1 MSEPLPPP
9 PSLLSDVSGRAIGA
23 GIVASIV
30 GYVSTFAIIVQALTA
45 AGATTGQVASGLLA
59 MGIAQFIASIIL
71 CTTTR
76 IPVSIAWSTPGL
88 ALLISNGAMPG
99 GFAEVVGGFVICGA
113 LIILCGLWT
122 TLDRLVRAI
131 PPTLANA
138 MLAGV
143 LLKLCLKPFSA
154 VGISPVEALAVV
166 GTWVVVGRFW
176 KLWAVPAALAVATAI
191 IVVESPGSIL
201 SGAAL
206 VPELDFVT
214 PVFTLSGLVSV
225 GLPLFL
231 VTMAS
236 QNIPG
241 LAILSVY
248 GYQPKTAPVFVTTG
262 IGSLVTG
269 LFGAIPINLAAITA
283 AMCASPEAHPDPTRR
298 WVAALTSGVG
308 YLGFGLIAGIAT
320 AFVANAPTLLIA
332 AVAGLALLNACG
344 AALVSA
350 LTDQRERLAALVT
363 FMVAA
368 TDLTFFGVGSAFWSL
383 IAGGAVYVLYRRAP

>member
-1 MSEPLPPP
+1 MSAPLPPP

-23 GIVASIV
+23 GLVASIV
-30 GYVSTFAIIVQALTA
+30 GYVSTFALIVQALTA

-59 MGIAQFIASIIL
+59 MGIAQFIASILL
-71 CTTTR
+71 CVSTR
-76 IPVSIAWSTPGL
+76 MPVSIAWSTPGL

-99 GFAEVVGGFVICGA
+99 GFAEVVGGLVICGV
-113 LIILCGLWT
+113 LIILCGLWR

-143 LLKLCLKPFSA
+143 LLKLCLKPFAA
-154 VGISPVEALAVV
+154 VGIAPLEALAVV
-166 GTWVVVGRFW
+166 LTWVLVGRFW
-176 KLWAVPAALAVATAI
+176 KLWAVPAALAVAAAI
-191 IVVESPGSIL
+191 VIVESPGSVL
-201 SGAAL
+201 GSGSL
-206 VPELDFVT
+206 LPELDFVM
-214 PVFTLSGLVSV
+214 PVFTLSGFVSV

-241 LAILSVY
+241 LAILQVY
-248 GYQPKTAPVFVTTG
+248 GYQPRSAPVFVTTG
-262 IGSLVTG
+262 IGSLIAG
-269 LFGAIPINLAAITA
+269 LFGSMPINLAAITA

-350 LTDQRERLAALVT
+350 LTDQKERLAALVT

-368 TDLTFFGVGSAFWSL
+368 TDLTFFGIGSAFWSL
-383 IAGGAVYVLYRRAP
+383 IGGGFVYLLYSRS

>member
-1 MSEPLPPP
+1 MSAPLPPQ
-9 PSLLSDVSGRAIGA
+9 PSLLSEISGRAIGA
-23 GIVASIV
+23 GLVASIV
-30 GYVSTFAIIVQALTA
+30 GYVSTFAIIIQALTV

-59 MGIAQFIASIIL
+59 MGIAQFVASILL
-71 CTTTR
+71 CVSTR
-76 IPVSIAWSTPGL
+76 MPVSIAWSTPGL

-99 GFAEVVGGFVICGA
+99 GFAEVVGGFVICGG
-113 LIILCGLWT
+113 LIILCGLWK

-143 LLKLCLKPFSA
+143 LLKLCLKPFAA
-154 VGISPVEALAVV
+154 VGIAPAEALAVV
-166 GTWVVVGRFW
+166 ATWAVVGRFY
-176 KLWAVPAALAVATAI
+176 KLWAVPAALAVAAG
-191 IVVESPGSIL
+191 IVIAESTGSVL
-201 SGAAL
+201 GSGPL
-206 VPELDFVT
+206 LPELDFVT

-248 GYQPKTAPVFVTTG
+248 GYQPKTPPVFVITG
-262 IGSLVTG
+262 IGSLVSG

-283 AMCASPEAHPDPTRR
+283 AMCASPEAHPDPARR

-308 YLGFGLIAGIAT
+308 YLGFGLIAAIAT
-320 AFVANAPTLLIA
+320 GFVANAPTLLIA

-350 LTDQRERLAALVT
+350 LTDQKERLAALVT

-383 IAGGAVYVLYRRAP
+383 IAGGAVYLLYRKA